1 MQSDHTCEYVYS
13 VQMDQFKNEDQP
25 MTVTATAQIT
35 CESSEKNFI
44 IAIFTFYVDVN
55 IYQILLVHSS
65 LSCCQYNSAGGSY
78 GSVDATRYCMVI
90 TGVGGNFL
98 RFGQNQSNETDVNL
112 RSVITLH

>member
-1 MQSDHTCEYVYS
+1 
-13 VQMDQFKNEDQP
+13 MDQFKNEDQP

-35 CESSEKNFI
+35 CESS
-44 IAIFTFYVDVN
+44 
-55 IYQILLVHSS
+55 
-65 LSCCQYNSAGGSY
+65 GSY

>member
-35 CESSEKNFI
+35 CESSEKNFK
-44 IAIFTFYVDVN
+44 IAIFNFYVDVK

-65 LSCCQYNSAGGSY
+65 LA
-78 GSVDATRYCMVI
+78 A
-90 TGVGGNFL
+90 
-98 RFGQNQSNETDVNL
+98 VN
-112 RSVITLH
+112 ITLQVDRLAQLMQLGTVWS